1 MSAITTTLKDVL
13 DLIVSGG
20 NGVILSAAG
29 VDHEAASLLAK
40 LPERALGRSVE
51 YMPGFYIAA
60 VNEARCVGE
69 VLYRVKR
76 KPA

>member
-1 MSAITTTLKDVL
+1 MNTTSLKNVLAAIVAAGEGVL
-13 DLIVSGG
+13 
-20 NGVILSAAG
+20 LSAAG
-29 VDHEAASLLAK
+29 VDHEPQVLLET
-40 LPERALGRSVE
+40 LPERKLGRDVE